1 MYGRAINYGIPLPT
15 TVGTYLPN
23 EDEWIV
29 GLVDGPFLKM
39 VRLRVT
45 GPTSFD
51 WISTKYD
58 IDYNATCLS
67 SFSESC
73 YVGGNAGKVSYLV
86 RLVAEPAGAILSSL
100 ITSQKIIE
108 NKIN

>member
-1 MYGRAINYGIPLPT
+1 MPAT
-15 TVGTYLPN
+15 FGTYLYK

-29 GLVDGPFLKM
+29 GVVDGPFLKM
-39 VRLRVT
+39 VRFQVT

-58 IDYNATCLS
+58 INYNASCLTT
-67 SFSESC
+67 FSESC

-86 RLVAEPAGAILSSL
+86 QLVAEPEGAIISSL
-100 ITSQKIIE
+100 IIS
-108 NKIN
+108 

>member
-1 MYGRAINYGIPLPT
+1 
-15 TVGTYLPN
+15 
-23 EDEWIV
+23 
-29 GLVDGPFLKM
+29 M

-58 IDYNATCLS
+58 INYNASCLTT
-67 SFSESC
+67 FSESC

-86 RLVAEPAGAILSSL
+86 RLVAEPEGAIISSL
-100 ITSQKIIE
+100 IIKLLRLSYYS
-108 NKIN
+108 NKFYRYEKVAAFLFHI

>member
-1 MYGRAINYGIPLPT
+1 MPATL
-15 TVGTYLPN
+15 GTYLPN
-23 EDEWIV
+23 DDDWIIGV
-29 GLVDGPFLKM
+29 VDGPFLKM

-58 IDYNATCLS
+58 INYNVTCLTA
-67 SFSESC
+67 FSESC

-86 RLVAEPAGAILSSL
+86 RLVAEPEGAILSSF
-100 ITSQKIIE
+100 II
-108 NKIN
+108 ICLT